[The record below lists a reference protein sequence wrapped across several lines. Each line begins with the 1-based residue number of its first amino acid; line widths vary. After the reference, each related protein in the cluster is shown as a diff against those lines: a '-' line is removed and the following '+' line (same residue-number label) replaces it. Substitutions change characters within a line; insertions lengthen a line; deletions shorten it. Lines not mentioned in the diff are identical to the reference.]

1 MTDGKRRILRTA
13 LWFVP
18 AALAA
23 GIINGLL
30 GAGGGVVMLYL
41 IRAVLR
47 RKENGEDLQKD
58 TFASVVAVMLPVSIA
73 SAISYASRG
82 AVDMGEMQILTVPAL
97 AGGIIGAYL
106 TDRLPSRTVRG
117 IFAVLVII
125 SGIRMVW

>member
-1 MTDGKRRILRTA
+1 MTDGKRRILGTA
-13 LWFVP
+13 VWFVP

-23 GIINGLL
+23 GVINGLL

-47 RKENGEDLQKD
+47 RSETGEELQKD
-58 TFASVVAVMLPVSIA
+58 TFASVVAVMLPVSIV
-73 SAISYASRG
+73 SAVSYAARG
-82 AVDMGEMQILTVPAL
+82 AIDMSEMQVLTLPAL

-106 TDRLPSRTVRG
+106 TDRLPSKAVRW